1 MASPP
6 WFSEETLRR
15 PSIVTVVV
23 VVKTTVEEGVCVESP
38 LLSILHGPAGLLSDF
53 APSHSW
59 LLPWGGQIHVKRSH
73 RIPAPHLLCDT
84 LLCPLA
90 EAEAVLQAAPR
101 VPSGSKWRTQRTKVI
116 CKFLQRKSTAWKQLT
131 PLRDS
136 PYLTRAQAMSV
147 LLTLVTPEPKTVSDT
162 YVRSQCTY
170 DEQINKL

>member
-1 MASPP
+1 MLEDTSEPQSHYKCFLTCSKNPGEALFLHHIRLVERKIWELVLRWSPREVMASPP

-15 PSIVTVVV
+15 PSIVTAVV

-53 APSHSW
+53 APRHSW

-90 EAEAVLQAAPR
+90 EAEAFLQAAPR
-101 VPSGSKWRTQRTKVI
+101 VPSGSKWRTQRTKLI
-116 CKFLQRKSTAWKQLT
+116 CKFLQRKSTA
-131 PLRDS
+131 
-136 PYLTRAQAMSV
+136 
-147 LLTLVTPEPKTVSDT
+147 
-162 YVRSQCTY
+162 
-170 DEQINKL
+170 